1 MIYAKHAADAKD
13 CARQYDQ
20 HMMMLEQEEREKER
34 GEKKKHE
41 ALAGDAHVK
50 AELRKQNPEHTQ

>member
-13 CARQYDQ
+13 CARQRSTHDDA
-20 HMMMLEQEEREKER
+20 RTGGKRER
-34 GEKKKHE
+34 GEKKKHD